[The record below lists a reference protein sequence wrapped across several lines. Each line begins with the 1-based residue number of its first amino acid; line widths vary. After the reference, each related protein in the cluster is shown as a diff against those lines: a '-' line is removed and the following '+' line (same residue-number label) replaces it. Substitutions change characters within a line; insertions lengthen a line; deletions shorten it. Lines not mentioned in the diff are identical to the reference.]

1 MLLCK
6 QKQTK
11 NKNIIIMKN
20 WVKLESFDRL
30 HQAELRKN
38 ILEDNNIPAVII
50 NEKDSLFLF
59 GEIELFVRKADEAKA
74 KGLIDEFRGLSKI
87 NSFVGKKQME
97 LFRDILYK
105 HGIHA
110 ILKKKE
116 DNKFVLDNYEVYVRN
131 SEIERVADFLQHQ
144 LDDWKVLKSFH
155 RVRQTKY
162 NTDLLDEAGIDNF
175 IIKRKDSA
183 YHLDRVDVYVNL
195 KDFKRAEKLLNELNG
210 WIKIKDYSE
219 RHWADID
226 EDLLNENNI
235 KAIVFQKD
243 NKFSLLVEANNEEKA
258 IDLINIQKEWVVI
271 KEFSNI
277 ENANFAVQ
285 VLQKN
290 GINSVIVNEKDSLF
304 LIGKLELY
312 VEIDN
317 KKQAEEIIKQL

>member
-1 MLLCK
+1 
-6 QKQTK
+6 
-11 NKNIIIMKN
+11 MKD

-38 ILEDNNIPAVII
+38 ILEENNIPSVII

-74 KGLIDEFRGLSKI
+74 KELIDEFKGLSKI

-105 HGIHA
+105 NDIHS

-116 DNKFVLDNYEVYVRN
+116 DSKFILDNFEVYVSN
-131 SEIERVADFLQHQ
+131 NAIEHVADFLQNK
-144 LDDWKVLKSFH
+144 LNDEWKIVKSFH

-175 IIKRKDSA
+175 IIKRKDTA
-183 YHLDRVDVYVNL
+183 YHLQRVDVYVN
-195 KDFKRAEKLLNELNG
+195 KNDFEKAEKLLNELNG
-210 WIKIKDYSE
+210 WIKIRDYSE
-219 RHWADID
+219 RHWADLD

-235 KAIVFQKD
+235 KGIILKSG
-243 NKFSLLVEANNEEKA
+243 NKYNLLVEANNEEKA
-258 IDLINIQKEWVVI
+258 IDLINTKKDWVVV
-271 KEFSNI
+271 KEFSSL
-277 ENANFAVQ
+277 ENANFAEQ
-285 VLQKN
+285 VLLKN
-290 GINSVIVNEKDSLF
+290 DINSVIVNEKDSLF

-312 VEIDN
+312 VEVD
-317 KKQAEEIIKQL
+317 KKEQAEEILKQL

>member
-1 MLLCK
+1 
-6 QKQTK
+6 
-11 NKNIIIMKN
+11 MKD

-38 ILEDNNIPAVII
+38 ILEENNIPSVII

-74 KGLIDEFRGLSKI
+74 RELIDEFRGLSKI

-105 HGIHA
+105 HNIHS

-116 DNKFVLDNYEVYVRN
+116 DNKFVLDNYEIYVSN
-131 SEIERVADFLQHQ
+131 SEIERVADFLQHK
-144 LDDWKVLKSFH
+144 LDDWKVVKSFH

-162 NTDLLDEAGIDNF
+162 NTDLLDDAGIDNF
-175 IIKRKDSA
+175 IIKRKDTA
-183 YHLDRVDVYVNL
+183 YHLQRVDVYVHN
-195 KDFKRAEKLLNELNG
+195 KDYDKAEKLLNELNG
-210 WIKIKDYSE
+210 WIKIRDYSE
-219 RHWADID
+219 RHWAELD

-235 KAIVFQKD
+235 KGIILQTGD
-243 NKFSLLVEANNEEKA
+243 KFNLLVEANNEEKA
-258 IDLINIQKEWVVI
+258 IDLINTKKDWVII
-271 KEFSNI
+271 KEFSSL
-277 ENANFAVQ
+277 ENANFAKQ
-285 VLQKN
+285 VLLKN

-312 VEIDN
+312 VEVDN
-317 KKQAEEIIKQL
+317 KEQAEEILKQL

>member
-1 MLLCK
+1 
-6 QKQTK
+6 
-11 NKNIIIMKN
+11 MKD
-20 WVKLESFDRL
+20 WIKLESFDRL

-38 ILEDNNIPAVII
+38 ILEENNIPSVII

-74 KGLIDEFRGLSKI
+74 KELIDEFRGLSKI

-105 HGIHA
+105 NEIHS

-116 DNKFVLDNYEVYVRN
+116 DSKFILDNYEVYVN
-131 SEIERVADFLQHQ
+131 NNEIERVADFLQHK
-144 LDDWKVLKSFH
+144 LSDDWQIVKSFH

-175 IIKRKDSA
+175 IIKRKDTA
-183 YHLDRVDVYVNL
+183 YHLQKVDVYVN
-195 KDFKRAEKLLNELNG
+195 KNDFEKAEKLLNELNG
-210 WIKIKDYSE
+210 WIKVRDYSE
-219 RHWADID
+219 RHWADLD

-235 KAIVFQKD
+235 KGIILKD
-243 NKFSLLVEANNEEKA
+243 GNKYNLLVEANNEEKA
-258 IDLINIQKEWVVI
+258 IDLINTKKDWVVV
-271 KEFSNI
+271 KEFSSL
-277 ENANFAVQ
+277 ENANFAEQ
-285 VLQKN
+285 VLLKN

-312 VEIDN
+312 VEVD
-317 KKQAEEIIKQL
+317 KKEQAEEILKQL

>member
-1 MLLCK
+1 
-6 QKQTK
+6 
-11 NKNIIIMKN
+11 MKD

-38 ILEDNNIPAVII
+38 ILEENNIPSVII

-74 KGLIDEFRGLSKI
+74 KELIDEFKGLSKI

-105 HGIHA
+105 NDIHS

-116 DNKFVLDNYEVYVRN
+116 DSKFILDNFEVYVSN
-131 SEIERVADFLQHQ
+131 NAIEHVADFLQNK
-144 LDDWKVLKSFH
+144 LNDEWKIVKSFH

-175 IIKRKDSA
+175 IIKRKDTT
-183 YHLDRVDVYVNL
+183 YHLQRVDVYVN
-195 KDFKRAEKLLNELNG
+195 KNDFEKAEKLLNELNG
-210 WIKIKDYSE
+210 WIKIRDYSE
-219 RHWADID
+219 RHWADLD

-235 KAIVFQKD
+235 KGIILKSG
-243 NKFSLLVEANNEEKA
+243 NKYNLLVEANNEEKA
-258 IDLINIQKEWVVI
+258 IDLINTKKDWVVV
-271 KEFSNI
+271 KEFSSL
-277 ENANFAVQ
+277 ENANFAEQ
-285 VLQKN
+285 VLLKN
-290 GINSVIVNEKDSLF
+290 DINSVIVNEKDSLF

-312 VEIDN
+312 VEVD
-317 KKQAEEIIKQL
+317 KKEQAEEILKQL

>member
-1 MLLCK
+1 
-6 QKQTK
+6 
-11 NKNIIIMKN
+11 MKD

-38 ILEDNNIPAVII
+38 ILEENNIPSVII

-74 KGLIDEFRGLSKI
+74 RELIDEFRGLSKI

-105 HGIHA
+105 HDIHS

-116 DNKFVLDNYEVYVRN
+116 DNKFVLDNYEVYVSN
-131 SEIERVADFLQHQ
+131 SEIEHVADFLQHK
-144 LDDWKVLKSFH
+144 LDDWKVVKSFH

-175 IIKRKDSA
+175 IIKRKDTA
-183 YHLDRVDVYVNL
+183 YHLQRVDVYVNN
-195 KDFKRAEKLLNELNG
+195 KDYKRAEKLLNELNG
-210 WIKIKDYSE
+210 WIKIRDYSE
-219 RHWADID
+219 RHWADMD

-235 KAIVFQKD
+235 KGIILQKGD
-243 NKFSLLVEANNEEKA
+243 KFNLLVEANNEEKA
-258 IDLINIQKEWVVI
+258 IDLINTKKDWVII
-271 KEFSNI
+271 KEFSSL
-277 ENANFAVQ
+277 ENANFAEQ
-285 VLQKN
+285 VLLKN

-312 VEIDN
+312 VEVDN
-317 KKQAEEIIKQL
+317 KEQAEEILKQL

>member
-1 MLLCK
+1 
-6 QKQTK
+6 
-11 NKNIIIMKN
+11 MKD

-38 ILEDNNIPAVII
+38 ILEENNIPSVII

-74 KGLIDEFRGLSKI
+74 KELIDEFKGLSKI

-105 HGIHA
+105 NDIHS

-116 DNKFVLDNYEVYVRN
+116 DSKFILDNFEVYVSN
-131 SEIERVADFLQHQ
+131 NEIEHVADFLQNK
-144 LDDWKVLKSFH
+144 LNDEWKIVKSFH

-175 IIKRKDSA
+175 IIKRKDTT
-183 YHLDRVDVYVNL
+183 YHLQRVDVYVN
-195 KDFKRAEKLLNELNG
+195 KNDFEKAEKLLNELNG
-210 WIKIKDYSE
+210 WIKIRDYSE
-219 RHWADID
+219 RHWADLD

-235 KAIVFQKD
+235 KGIILKSG
-243 NKFSLLVEANNEEKA
+243 NKYNLLVEANNEEKA
-258 IDLINIQKEWVVI
+258 IDLINTKKDWVVV
-271 KEFSNI
+271 KEFSSL
-277 ENANFAVQ
+277 ENANFAEQ
-285 VLQKN
+285 VLLKN
-290 GINSVIVNEKDSLF
+290 DINSVIVNEKDSLF

-312 VEIDN
+312 VEVD
-317 KKQAEEIIKQL
+317 KKEQAEEILKQL

>member
-1 MLLCK
+1 
-6 QKQTK
+6 
-11 NKNIIIMKN
+11 MKD

-38 ILEDNNIPAVII
+38 ILEENNIPSVII

-74 KGLIDEFRGLSKI
+74 RELIDEFRGLSKI

-105 HGIHA
+105 HDIHT

-116 DNKFVLDNYEVYVRN
+116 ANKFVLDNYEVYVSN
-131 SEIERVADFLQHQ
+131 NEIERVADFLQHK
-144 LDDWKVLKSFH
+144 LDDWKVVKSFH

-175 IIKRKDSA
+175 IIKRKDTA
-183 YHLDRVDVYVNL
+183 YHLQRVDVYVNN
-195 KDFKRAEKLLNELNG
+195 KDYKRAEKLLNELNG
-210 WIKIKDYSE
+210 WIKIRDYSE
-219 RHWADID
+219 RHWADLD

-235 KAIVFQKD
+235 KGIILQKGD
-243 NKFSLLVEANNEEKA
+243 KFNLLVEANNEEKA
-258 IDLINIQKEWVVI
+258 IDLINTKKDWVII
-271 KEFSNI
+271 KEFSSL
-277 ENANFAVQ
+277 ENANFAEQ
-285 VLQKN
+285 VLLKN

-312 VEIDN
+312 VEVDN
-317 KKQAEEIIKQL
+317 KEQAEEILKQL

>member
-1 MLLCK
+1 
-6 QKQTK
+6 
-11 NKNIIIMKN
+11 MKD

-38 ILEDNNIPAVII
+38 ILEENNIPSVII

-74 KGLIDEFRGLSKI
+74 RELIDEFRGLSKI

-105 HGIHA
+105 NDIHS

-116 DNKFVLDNYEVYVRN
+116 DSKFILDNYEVYVNN
-131 SEIERVADFLQHQ
+131 SEIEHVADFLQNK
-144 LDDWKVLKSFH
+144 LNDDWKIVKSFH

-175 IIKRKDSA
+175 IIKRKDTA
-183 YHLDRVDVYVNL
+183 YHLERVDVYVN
-195 KDFKRAEKLLNELNG
+195 KNDFEKAEKLLNELNG
-210 WIKIKDYSE
+210 WIKIRDYAE
-219 RHWADID
+219 RHWADLD

-235 KAIVFQKD
+235 KGIILKEGD
-243 NKFSLLVEANNEEKA
+243 KYKLLVEANNEEKA
-258 IDLINIQKEWVVI
+258 IDLINTKKDWVIV
-271 KEFSNI
+271 KEFSSL
-277 ENANFAVQ
+277 ENANFAEQ
-285 VLQKN
+285 VLLKN

-312 VEIDN
+312 VEVD
-317 KKQAEEIIKQL
+317 KKDQAEEILKQL